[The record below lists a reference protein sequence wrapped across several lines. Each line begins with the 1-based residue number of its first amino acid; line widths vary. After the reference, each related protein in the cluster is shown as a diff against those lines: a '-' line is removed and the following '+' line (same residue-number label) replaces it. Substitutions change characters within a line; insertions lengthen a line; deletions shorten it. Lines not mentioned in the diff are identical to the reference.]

1 MGSLSALSVGLAILA
16 LGILIIVHE
25 GGHFLIARLSGMR
38 VDRFSIG
45 FGPKLWSFKRGD
57 TVYQIAMIPLGGFVQ
72 IAGLNPGEENISADD
87 PRAYPNRPVYQR
99 LATIFAG
106 PGTNYLFAAIVM
118 VFVYLVFGVPVPGKS
133 PLVGGLR
140 EGKPAAAAGLQ
151 LGDELVAIDGNKVT
165 SIDQVAPLIN
175 GSQGRPVHIDLL
187 RDGQPKSVDVKA
199 EKDGNDW
206 RIGIEIAPK
215 EEYVKAGV
223 GKAVVEGLRFP
234 YDYSRFILHGFGEI
248 FAGRQKA
255 EFSGPIGIVKVMKRQ
270 IALGFKNTLAI
281 IAIISVYLG
290 LFNLL
295 PLPALDGGRIVFL
308 AWEAISRKRVNQKI
322 EQSVHMVGMFV
333 LLAFILYVTIG
344 NDLGLAKLFHR

>member
-1 MGSLSALSVGLAILA
+1 MALLSSVSVGIAILA

-45 FGPKLWSFKRGD
+45 FGPKIISFTRGD
-57 TVYQIAMIPLGGFVQ
+57 TTYQIAAIPLGGYVQ
-72 IAGLNPGEENISADD
+72 IAGLNPGEENISTDD
-87 PRAYPNRPVYQR
+87 PRAYPNRPVWQR

-106 PGTNYLFAAIVM
+106 PGTNYVFAALLM
-118 VFVYLVFGVPVPGKS
+118 VISSLVFGVPVPGKA
-133 PLVGGLR
+133 PLVGGIR
-140 EGKPAAAAGLQ
+140 DGKPAQAAGL
-151 LGDELVAIDGNKVT
+151 LPGDELT
-165 SIDQVAPLIN
+165 SIDGKPVTTIEQVAPLIN
-175 GSQGRPVHIDLL
+175 GSQGKPVHIALL
-187 RDGQPKSVDVKA
+187 RDGQPKTIDVTP
-199 EKDGNDW
+199 EKEGTDY

-215 EEYVKAGV
+215 EEYEKATV
-223 GKAVVEGLRFP
+223 GRCLIEGLRFP

-255 EFSGPIGIVKVMKRQ
+255 EFSGPVGIVGVMKRQ
-270 IALGFKNTLAI
+270 IARGPKHTLLI
-281 IAIISVYLG
+281 VAIISVYLG

-308 AWEAISRKRVNQKI
+308 AWEAISRRRVNQRV

-333 LLAFILYVTIG
+333 LLAFLVFVTFG
-344 NDLGLAKLFHR
+344 DLGLGKLFHH